1 MLYIYL
7 SKIIKN
13 GEYMKV
19 FLILIAL
26 LLCLPVTATS
36 QENTADRGDFGIFI
50 QENPANERADFSIL
64 IPEPAD
70 VKVLVYDNQGNVLFS
85 KNGSTQR
92 VGNANLLKIT
102 WDLNGRNG
110 RRVAAGTYV
119 VQATAKNA
127 TVSQVYQY
135 FAQLGVR
142 R

>member
-1 MLYIYL
+1 
-7 SKIIKN
+7 
-13 GEYMKV
+13 MKV